1 MCNRSFILTCIV
13 LILCSADFGSAGDV
27 ILQCD
32 AGEGALQAGWTQVV
46 AGLNSNVAGTGIDV
60 TLATGNFAAIAAR
73 DTGGAGALAN
83 VETDLYFAN
92 DQTSS
97 PNSDFILTLSN
108 LTPGVGYRLLSY
120 HNRSDEAATVIPGVT
135 VTGATVLSKPPYIVQ
150 DHNIMDYPAQFQF
163 VAGAGPVEIRY
174 QGPDGGCA
182 GCQAFFNGFQLQYGS
197 PTITFAT
204 DSSGGVETISPALIP
219 VHLSNAE
226 PGQAYAVRYKVIG
239 GTATGGGVD
248 YTLPTGILSFGP
260 EETIKYISIDIVSDG
275 IQEADET
282 IILELFGPLGPG
294 VVLGL
299 SQHTYTI
306 SDRPPDVSFAGA
318 AGSRPENATPA
329 LVQVTLSHASDQTV
343 TVDYSVTGGT
353 ALGGGVDYT
362 LLPGTLVFDPCQ
374 TADNISISVVDDA
387 DIEEDETIV
396 LALSNPTNATLGA
409 QSTHTHT
416 IVDDESGVY
425 WNGLIWFYSELTGGP
440 YVNDQGQLEWAPEKG
455 GQYVT
460 RMPTQDFSAVGQKV
474 EVIYWYLS
482 DGKDDCPPDSCYNC
496 IYCDD
501 DITCIAGTS
510 DFRIGLFQADGEYV
524 DQDGWQTSNSIFE
537 GYKGYNFR
545 FGPHLQAYPTRW
557 VDCTGEVHKTG
568 MFCKKPQSSS
578 NLMTRNEGEMDY
590 IPGFELPPGEWSLFT
605 VSLERTSSSSV
616 RLSITLNGRTYTD
629 TDSAGSEQPT
639 QIDVFGV
646 HMRNGRPYTRL
657 VFDNLCALGPADFD
671 GDDVVNEEDL
681 AVIGRDWL
689 MMGEYVPAGTEP
701 DANALIVYYK
711 FNETSGSTANDSS
724 GKDNHGQVQ
733 KVSDNSPVST
743 AWDPAGYDGSG
754 CINFDG
760 DTKVVV
766 PPAAFGTVTSHITV
780 SLWVNGDPVVQPDQA
795 WGMAFH
801 GKQTSP
807 VNDRLIYAHIPTK
820 YGNVM
825 LESGSYNAQRIEW
838 AGAAPSTWE
847 GEWNP
852 PLGKASGTTTS
863 LLWIRQSKAE

>member
-1 MCNRSFILTCIV
+1 MFRVWFLSIGFALVAAAVNPV
-13 LILCSADFGSAGDV
+13 LAGYV
-27 ILQCD
+27 VLQCD

-73 DTGGAGALAN
+73 DTGGAGPLAN

-92 DQTSS
+92 DQMSS
-97 PNSDFILTLSN
+97 PDSDFILTLSN

-150 DHNIMDYPAQFQF
+150 DHNIMDYPAEFQF

-226 PGQAYAVRYKVIG
+226 AGQPYAVRYKVIG

-260 EETIKYISIDIVSDG
+260 GETIKYISIDVVSDG

-306 SDRPPDVSFAGA
+306 SDRPPDVAF
-318 AGSRPENATPA
+318 GSTASSGNEDVTPT
-329 LVQVTLSHASDQTV
+329 LVQVVLSHASDQTV
-343 TVDYSVTGGT
+343 TVDYSVSGGT

-374 TADNISISVVDDA
+374 TGKSISISVVDDS

-396 LALSNPTNATLGA
+396 LALSNPTNATLGTH
-409 QSTHTHT
+409 STHTHT

-425 WNGLIWFYSELTGGP
+425 WDGLIWFYSQTNGGP
-440 YVNDQGQLEWAPEKG
+440 FVNSEGDLEWDPQKG
-455 GQYVT
+455 GQYIT
-460 RMPTQDFSAVGQKV
+460 RLPEQPFSSAGHKV
-474 EVIYWYLS
+474 EMTYWWLT
-482 DGKDDCPPDSCYNC
+482 DGDHSCPDCSACPGCY
-496 IYCDD
+496 DD
-501 DITCIAGTS
+501 DITCVAGIA
-510 DFRIGLFQADGEYV
+510 DIRVGLFEADGEYV
-524 DQDGWQTSNSIFE
+524 EQDGLGTSNSIFA

-545 FGPHLQAYPTRW
+545 FGPNMNASPVRW
-557 VDCTGEVHKTG
+557 TDCFGEGHRTGNFG
-568 MFCKKPQSSS
+568 KKPVDSS
-578 NLMTRNEGEMDY
+578 NLMTINEGLMNT

-605 VSLERTSSSSV
+605 VSLERTSSTSV
-616 RLSITLNGRTYTD
+616 RMSITLNGRTYTY
-629 TDSAGSEQPT
+629 TDSSSSGQPT
-639 QIDVFGV
+639 RIDVFGV

-657 VFDNLCALGPADFD
+657 VLDNICEAVADADFN
-671 GDDVVNEEDL
+671 GDD
-681 AVIGRDWL
+681 
-689 MMGEYVPAGTEP
+689 
-701 DANALIVYYK
+701 IVDEK
-711 FNETSGSTANDSS
+711 
-724 GKDNHGQVQ
+724 
-733 KVSDNSPVST
+733 
-743 AWDPAGYDGSG
+743 
-754 CINFDG
+754 
-760 DTKVVV
+760 
-766 PPAAFGTVTSHITV
+766 
-780 SLWVNGDPVVQPDQA
+780 
-795 WGMAFH
+795 
-801 GKQTSP
+801 
-807 VNDRLIYAHIPTK
+807 
-820 YGNVM
+820 
-825 LESGSYNAQRIEW
+825 
-838 AGAAPSTWE
+838 
-847 GEWNP
+847 
-852 PLGKASGTTTS
+852 
-863 LLWIRQSKAE
+863 